1 MSADVP
7 AVPTAVPAAVPAA
20 EPTVPA
26 APSTTPAGATPADLP
41 GHPPAVPGGA
51 ARSGLVVVVE
61 DDPDMGE
68 FLRIV
73 IEQRAGLPVRLFT
86 NPADVLRAL
95 PDLTVDALIT
105 DIQMPG
111 MSGLELVDEI
121 RRVNPMLPIAV
132 MTAFASVDY
141 AVQALRRQADEFLVK
156 PIQSAELV
164 TKVRELA
171 ERGAA
176 ARGRARSTSA
186 PSQGATRSERQM
198 VLDLATLAGRQAALD
213 EQLARAAEVQR
224 ELLPQEAPRL
234 AGYDLAGIC
243 VPSFSVGGDFF
254 DWYPVPGGMMLT
266 VADVMGK
273 GIGAAILTATVRA
286 VMRGLG
292 ADASPAAGLGRAAA
306 ALAHDL
312 DSTQTFVTVL
322 HGRLDAAG
330 GDLRY
335 ADAGH
340 GLTLVVHPDG
350 THRRAGGDGLPLGV
364 LAGDTWDDGV
374 VHLDPGDTLV
384 TFSDGLFDLLGGG
397 TQALSEVAAMVVA
410 APDAQGVLDRVAT
423 LAREEPPSDDLTVV
437 VVRRLP

>member
-1 MSADVP
+1 
-7 AVPTAVPAAVPAA
+7 
-20 EPTVPA
+20 
-26 APSTTPAGATPADLP
+26 
-41 GHPPAVPGGA
+41 
-51 ARSGLVVVVE
+51 
-61 DDPDMGE
+61 
-68 FLRIV
+68 
-73 IEQRAGLPVRLFT
+73 
-86 NPADVLRAL
+86 
-95 PDLTVDALIT
+95 
-105 DIQMPG
+105 
-111 MSGLELVDEI
+111 
-121 RRVNPMLPIAV
+121 MLPIAV

-164 TKVRELA
+164 TKIRELA

-176 ARGRARSTSA
+176 ARGRAESSDARAQA
-186 PSQGATRSERQM
+186 PTRSERQM

-213 EQLARAAEVQR
+213 EQLERAAEVQR
-224 ELLPQEAPRL
+224 ELLPQEAPTL
-234 AGYDLAGIC
+234 AGYDLAGTC
-243 VPSFSVGGDFF
+243 VPSFSVGGDYF
-254 DWYPVPGGMMLT
+254 DWYLVDDGMMLT

-286 VMRGLG
+286 VMRGFG
-292 ADASPAAGLGRAAA
+292 ADPSPAAGLGRAAA

-322 HGRLDAAG
+322 HARLDAAT

-340 GLTLVVHPDG
+340 GLTLVVRPDG
-350 THRRAGGDGLPLGV
+350 THVQAASDGLPVGV

-374 VHLDPGDTLV
+374 VHLDRGDTLV
-384 TFSDGLFDLLGGG
+384 TFSDGLFDMLGGG
-397 TQALSEVAAMVVA
+397 NQALALVAAMVAA

-423 LAREEPPSDDLTVV
+423 LARDEAPSDDLTVV